1 MASAE
6 ARLSRSHESSDKELA
21 TFTLNLKSRAGQEA
35 FEALKT
41 LDLDQAASSRIP
53 EHIGGVEDELSQ
65 HVDVD
70 ALKGSLRLGSRQLWM
85 HERLR
90 QDKSVSFSSSEGA
103 VVNYEESVSKL
114 KRRDFLTGDQGI
126 QWSAVTANQR

>member
-1 MASAE
+1 M
-6 ARLSRSHESSDKELA
+6 SRRIRELA

-41 LDLDQAASSRIP
+41 LDLDHATSLASQSTS
-53 EHIGGVEDELSQ
+53 GVWKTALNQ
-65 HVDVD
+65 KVDVD

-90 QDKSVSFSSSEGA
+90 QDKSVTLVPARS
-103 VVNYEESVSKL
+103 
-114 KRRDFLTGDQGI
+114 
-126 QWSAVTANQR
+126 